1 MLSLCPLW
9 LIFAIWRKD
18 MGEDIKWVPYLE
30 KMKEQ
35 IDQLKLSEIKEWEG
49 RDLTPASEFK
59 TPKASGGFK
68 AYSTDKIDKIGIGTL
83 YLNEEVHYGF
93 CAIFPDENHSL
104 PIFISR
110 WEEREKEIKFL
121 VDIMP
126 SVDSLIDEEYR
137 KKYVES
143 VQPLW
148 ERFASLPGICPEES
162 DVIRS
167 LCSIIYTAARVPID
181 KEGMRLAALAPHTEY
196 LKSYLAFLKEATP
209 IENDAKREEVKK
221 KREAIRGTLR
231 TKFFK
236 EVMKDSI
243 ESTVGSDLSEL
254 IVTILF

>member
-1 MLSLCPLW
+1 
-9 LIFAIWRKD
+9 
-18 MGEDIKWVPYLE
+18 MGEGSKWAPYLE

-35 IDQLKLSEIKEWEG
+35 IDQLKLSEIKESKG

-68 AYSTDKIDKIGIGTL
+68 AYSTDKIEKTGIGTL

-110 WEEREKEIKFL
+110 WEEREREVRFL

-196 LKSYLAFLKEATP
+196 LKGYLAFLKEATP

-236 EVMKDSI
+236 EVMGDSI

>member
-1 MLSLCPLW
+1 
-9 LIFAIWRKD
+9 

-68 AYSTDKIDKIGIGTL
+68 AYSTDKIEKIGIGTL

-93 CAIFPDENHSL
+93 CAIFPDENHNL
-104 PIFISR
+104 PVFISR
-110 WEEREKEIKFL
+110 WEEREKEVSIL

-196 LKSYLAFLKEATP
+196 LKGYLAFLKEATP

-231 TKFFK
+231 IKFFE
-236 EVMKDSI
+236 EVMKDSM

>member
-1 MLSLCPLW
+1 
-9 LIFAIWRKD
+9 
-18 MGEDIKWVPYLE
+18 MGEDIKWAPYLE

-68 AYSTDKIDKIGIGTL
+68 AYSTDKIEKIGIGTL

-93 CAIFPDENHSL
+93 CAIFPDENHNL
-104 PIFISR
+104 PVFISR
-110 WEEREKEIKFL
+110 WEEREKEVSIL

-196 LKSYLAFLKEATP
+196 LKGYLAFLKEATP

-221 KREAIRGTLR
+221 KREALRGTLR

-236 EVMKDSI
+236 EVMGDSI

-254 IVTILF
+254 IVTIVF

>member
-1 MLSLCPLW
+1 MG
-9 LIFAIWRKD
+9 KD
-18 MGEDIKWVPYLE
+18 VKWVPYLE

-35 IDQLKLSEIKEWEG
+35 IDQLKLSEIKKWEG

-59 TPKASGGFK
+59 APKASGGFK
-68 AYSTDKIDKIGIGTL
+68 AYSTDKIEKIGIGTL

-93 CAIFPDENHSL
+93 CAIIPDENHNL
-104 PIFISR
+104 PVFIAR
-110 WEEREKEIKFL
+110 WEEREKEVSIL

-196 LKSYLAFLKEATP
+196 LKGYLAFLKEATP

-231 TKFFK
+231 AKFFK
-236 EVMKDSI
+236 EVMGDSI
-243 ESTVGSDLSEL
+243 ESMLESDLSEL

>member
-1 MLSLCPLW
+1 
-9 LIFAIWRKD
+9 

-35 IDQLKLSEIKEWEG
+35 IDQFKLSEIKECEG

-68 AYSTDKIDKIGIGTL
+68 AYSTDKIEKIGIGTL

-93 CAIFPDENHSL
+93 CAIFPDENHNL
-104 PIFISR
+104 PVFISR
-110 WEEREKEIKFL
+110 WEEREKEVSIL

-196 LKSYLAFLKEATP
+196 LKGYLAFLKEATP

-236 EVMKDSI
+236 EVMGDSI

>member
-1 MLSLCPLW
+1 
-9 LIFAIWRKD
+9 
-18 MGEDIKWVPYLE
+18 MGEDIKWAPYLE

-35 IDQLKLSEIKEWEG
+35 IDQLKLSEIKESKG
-49 RDLTPASEFK
+49 HDLTPASEFK
-59 TPKASGGFK
+59 TAKGRGGFK
-68 AYSTDKIDKIGIGTL
+68 AYSTDKIEKIGIGTL
-83 YLNEEVHYGF
+83 CLNEEVHYGF
-93 CAIFPDENHSL
+93 CAIFPDENHNL
-104 PIFISR
+104 PVFISR
-110 WEEREKEIKFL
+110 WEEREKEVSIL

-196 LKSYLAFLKEATP
+196 LKGYLAFLKEATP

-236 EVMKDSI
+236 EVMGDSI

>member
-1 MLSLCPLW
+1 
-9 LIFAIWRKD
+9 

-35 IDQLKLSEIKEWEG
+35 IDQLKLSEIKESKG
-49 RDLTPASEFK
+49 HDLTPASEY
-59 TPKASGGFK
+59 TTAKARGGFK
-68 AYSTDKIDKIGIGTL
+68 AYSTDKIEKIGIGTL

-93 CAIFPDENHSL
+93 CAIFPDENHNL
-104 PIFISR
+104 PVFISR
-110 WEEREKEIKFL
+110 WEEREKEVSIL

-148 ERFASLPGICPEES
+148 ERFANLPGICPEES

-167 LCSIIYTAARVPID
+167 LCSIIYTAASVPID

-196 LKSYLAFLKEATP
+196 LKGYLAFLKEATP

-236 EVMKDSI
+236 EVMKDSM
-243 ESTVGSDLSEL
+243 ENTVGSDLSEL

>member
-1 MLSLCPLW
+1 
-9 LIFAIWRKD
+9 
-18 MGEDIKWVPYLE
+18 MGEGIKGVPYLE

-59 TPKASGGFK
+59 TPKARGGFK
-68 AYSTDKIDKIGIGTL
+68 AYSTDKIKKIGIGTL
-83 YLNEEVHYGF
+83 YLNEKVHYGF
-93 CAIFPDENHSL
+93 CAIFPDENHNL
-104 PIFISR
+104 PVFISR
-110 WEEREKEIKFL
+110 WEEREKEVSIL

-162 DVIRS
+162 DIIRS

-209 IENDAKREEVKK
+209 IEDDAKREEVKK

-236 EVMKDSI
+236 EVMKDSM

>member
-1 MLSLCPLW
+1 
-9 LIFAIWRKD
+9 

-68 AYSTDKIDKIGIGTL
+68 AYSTDKIEKIGIGTL

-93 CAIFPDENHSL
+93 CAIFPDENHNL
-104 PIFISR
+104 PVFISR
-110 WEEREKEIKFL
+110 WEEREKEVSIL

-196 LKSYLAFLKEATP
+196 LKGYLAFLKEATP

-236 EVMKDSI
+236 EVMGDSI

>member
-1 MLSLCPLW
+1 
-9 LIFAIWRKD
+9 
-18 MGEDIKWVPYLE
+18 MGEDIKWAPYLE
-30 KMKEQ
+30 KIKEQ
-35 IDQLKLSEIKEWEG
+35 IDQLTLKRITEWEG
-49 RDLTPASEFK
+49 HDLTPASEF
-59 TPKASGGFK
+59 TTAKARGGFK
-68 AYSTDKIDKIGIGTL
+68 AYSTAKIEKIGIGTL
-83 YLNEEVHYGF
+83 YVNEEVHYGF
-93 CAIFPDENHSL
+93 CTIFPDENHSL

-110 WEEREKEIKFL
+110 WEEREREVRFL

-196 LKSYLAFLKEATP
+196 LKNYLGFLKDATP
-209 IENDAKREEVKK
+209 VENDAKREEVKK
-221 KREAIRGTLR
+221 KRAAIRGTLR

-236 EVMKDSI
+236 EVMGDSI